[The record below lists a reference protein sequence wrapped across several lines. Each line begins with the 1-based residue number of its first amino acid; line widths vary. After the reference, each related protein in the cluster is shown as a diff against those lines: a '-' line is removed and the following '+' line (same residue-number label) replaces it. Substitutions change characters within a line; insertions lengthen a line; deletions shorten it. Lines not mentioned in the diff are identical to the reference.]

1 MKKILLIGGCGY
13 IGSALRF
20 HFKKLNF
27 DVHTVDLEYFGNFN
41 NSDNL
46 SNFKTDYDLLSP
58 KYLDSF
64 DVVVLTAAN
73 SSVQLCSDLYDT
85 FNNNVIKFV
94 NLMKKLNKQKFIYA
108 SSSCVYVASGDEEK
122 NENSSLNPMD
132 GLTLTKTTIDHF
144 AALSDVE
151 FYGLRFGSVNGW
163 SPNTR
168 LDLMINSMTF
178 SAMKTNQVNVFNG
191 QVYRPIL
198 SINDLCR
205 GIEAII
211 CSDEDK
217 RGIYNLASFNENVT
231 NIGKKV
237 AELTN
242 SEFVDKGKT
251 FTYDFKISSNK
262 FIETFNF
269 KFEDGIENIVNS
281 LLVNPTNNKWA
292 KRENF

>member
-13 IGSALRF
+13 IGSALQL
-20 HFKKLNF
+20 HLKKLNF

-41 NSDNL
+41 NSDKF
-46 SNFKTDYDLLSP
+46 SNFKTDYELLSK

-122 NENSSLNPMD
+122 DEKSFLNPMD

-144 AALSDVE
+144 ASLSDIE

-168 LDLMINSMTF
+168 IDLMINSMTL
-178 SAMKTNQVNVFNG
+178 SAMKKNQVNVFNG

-205 GIEAII
+205 GVEAIV

-237 AELTN
+237 AELTD
-242 SEFVDKGKT
+242 SEFLDKGKT

-262 FIETFNF
+262 FMETFNF
-269 KFEDGIENIVNS
+269 KFEDGIENIVKS
-281 LLVNPTNNKWA
+281 LVVNPTNDKWG
-292 KRENF
+292 KRESY

>member
-13 IGSALRF
+13 IGSALYL
-20 HFKKLNF
+20 HLKKMNY

-41 NSDNL
+41 DNQNL
-46 SNFKTDYDLLSP
+46 SNFKTDYDLLSK
-58 KYLDSF
+58 KYLNSF
-64 DVVVLTAAN
+64 DVVVLTAGN
-73 SSVQLCSDLYDT
+73 SSVKLCSDLYDS
-85 FNNNVIKFV
+85 FNNNVVKFV

-108 SSSCVYVASGDEEK
+108 SSSSVYDNSGHDEASET
-122 NENSSLNPMD
+122 SSLNPLD
-132 GLTLTKTTIDHF
+132 EYTLTKTTIDYF
-144 AALSDVE
+144 AALSDIE
-151 FYGLRFGSVNGW
+151 FYGLRFGTVNGW

-178 SAMKTNQVNVFNG
+178 SALKTNQVNVFNG
-191 QVYRPIL
+191 QVYRPVL
-198 SINDLCR
+198 CINDLCR

-211 CSDEDK
+211 NSNEDK
-217 RGIYNLASFNENVT
+217 KGVYNLASFNENVA

-237 AELTN
+237 ANLTD

-269 KFEDGIENIVNS
+269 QFDGDIENIVKT
-281 LLVNPTNNKWA
+281 LVVNPTNTKWG
-292 KRENF
+292 KRESF

>member
-13 IGSALRF
+13 IGSALYL
-20 HFKKLNF
+20 HLKKMNY

-41 NSDNL
+41 DNQNL
-46 SNFKTDYDLLSP
+46 SNFKTDYDLLSK

-64 DVVVLTAAN
+64 DVVVLTAGN
-73 SSVQLCSDLYDT
+73 SSVKLCSDLYDS
-85 FNNNVIKFV
+85 FNNNVVKFV

-108 SSSCVYVASGDEEK
+108 SSSSVYDNSGHDEASETSSINPLDEY
-122 NENSSLNPMD
+122 
-132 GLTLTKTTIDHF
+132 TLTKTTIDYF
-144 AALSDVE
+144 AALSNIE
-151 FYGLRFGSVNGW
+151 FYGLRFGTVNGW

-178 SAMKTNQVNVFNG
+178 SALKTNQVNVFNG
-191 QVYRPIL
+191 QVYRPVL
-198 SINDLCR
+198 CINDLCR

-211 CSDEDK
+211 NSNEDK
-217 RGIYNLASFNENVT
+217 KGVYNLASFNENVA

-237 AELTN
+237 ADFTD

-269 KFEDGIENIVNS
+269 QFDGDIENIVKT
-281 LLVNPTNNKWA
+281 LVVNPTNTKWG
-292 KRENF
+292 KRESF

>member
-13 IGSALRF
+13 IGSALRLY
-20 HFKKLNF
+20 FKKLNF

-41 NSDNL
+41 ETDNF
-46 SNFKTDYDLLSP
+46 SNFKTDYDLLSK

-73 SSVQLCSDLYDT
+73 SSVQLCSDLHDT

-108 SSSCVYVASGDEEK
+108 SSSCVYVASGEDEK
-122 NENSSLNPMD
+122 TENSVLNPID

-144 AALSDVE
+144 ATLTDIE

-168 LDLMINSMTF
+168 LDLMINSMTL
-178 SAMKTNQVNVFNG
+178 SALKNNQVNVFNG

-205 GIEAII
+205 GVETIVN
-211 CSDEDK
+211 STEDN
-217 RGIYNLASFNENVT
+217 RGIYNMASFNDNVT
-231 NIGKKV
+231 SIGKKV
-237 AELTN
+237 AELTK
-242 SEFVDKGKT
+242 SEFVDTGKT
-251 FTYDFKISSNK
+251 FTYDFKISSSK
-262 FIETFNF
+262 FIDTFNF
-269 KFEDGIENIVNS
+269 QFKDDIEKIVKSLIANPINI
-281 LLVNPTNNKWA
+281 KCG
-292 KRENF
+292 KRESF

>member
-13 IGSALRF
+13 IGSALYL
-20 HFKKLNF
+20 HLKKMNY

-41 NSDNL
+41 GNQNL
-46 SNFKTDYDLLSP
+46 SNFKTDYDLLSK

-64 DVVVLTAAN
+64 DVVVLTAGN
-73 SSVQLCSDLYDT
+73 SSVKLCSDLYDS
-85 FNNNVIKFV
+85 FNNNVVKFV

-108 SSSCVYVASGDEEK
+108 SSSSVYDNSGHDEASET
-122 NENSSLNPMD
+122 SSLNPLD
-132 GLTLTKTTIDHF
+132 EYTLTKTTIDYF
-144 AALSDVE
+144 AALSNIE
-151 FYGLRFGSVNGW
+151 FYGLRFGTVNGW

-178 SAMKTNQVNVFNG
+178 SALKTNQVNVFNG
-191 QVYRPIL
+191 QVYRPVL
-198 SINDLCR
+198 CINDLCR

-211 CSDEDK
+211 DSNEDK
-217 RGIYNLASFNENVT
+217 KGVYNLASFNENVA

-237 AELTN
+237 ADFTD

-262 FIETFNF
+262 FIDTFNF
-269 KFEDGIENIVNS
+269 HFDGDIENIVKS
-281 LLVNPTNNKWA
+281 LVVNPTNIKWG
-292 KRENF
+292 KRESF